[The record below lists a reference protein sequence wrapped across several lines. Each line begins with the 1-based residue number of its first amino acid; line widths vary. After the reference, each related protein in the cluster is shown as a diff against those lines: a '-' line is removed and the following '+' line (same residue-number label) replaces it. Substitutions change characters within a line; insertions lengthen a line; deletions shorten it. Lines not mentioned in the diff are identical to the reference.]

1 MKISILGSGT
11 STGIPQIGC
20 GCKVCTS
27 SDPKDNR
34 LRASIMIEVGDK
46 RLLVDCGPD
55 LRQQLINHRVTHL
68 DGILITHE
76 HFDHIG
82 GLDDV
87 RPLGETNIYGEDAVL
102 DVIKRNM
109 PYSFVENKYPGVPV
123 IHTHPIG
130 TDPFYI
136 KDIEITPVRIMHA
149 QLPIL
154 GFRIGNFAYLT
165 DVKTIDKQEVDKLKG
180 LDLLII
186 NALRI
191 REHHSHLSLSE
202 SLELTHKIGAKATW
216 FTHMSH
222 DMGLHDEIE
231 KTLPENIHL
240 AYDRLVLHC

>member
-87 RPLGETNIYGEDAVL
+87 RPLGETNIYGEEAVL

-109 PYSFVENKYPGVPV
+109 PYSFVENKYPGVPM

-222 DMGLHDEIE
+222 DMGLHEEIE

-240 AYDRLVLHC
+240 AYDGLVLHC

>member
-34 LRASIMIEVGDK
+34 LRASIMIEVNDRK
-46 RLLVDCGPD
+46 ILVDCGPD

-87 RPLGETNIYGEDAVL
+87 RPLGNTNIYGEKPVL

-240 AYDRLVLHC
+240 AYDGLVLHC

>member
-34 LRASIMIEVGDK
+34 LRASIMIEADGTK
-46 RLLVDCGPD
+46 ILVDCGPD
-55 LRQQLINHRVTHL
+55 LRQQLINHRITHL

-87 RPLGETNIYGEDAVL
+87 RPLGDTHIYGEKNVL

-109 PYSFVENKYPGVPV
+109 PYSFVENKYPGVPQ
-123 IHTHPIG
+123 IHTHEIATETFQIKGIEVIPI
-130 TDPFYI
+130 
-136 KDIEITPVRIMHA
+136 RIMHA

-165 DVKTIDKQEVDKLKG
+165 DVKTMDDSEIEKLKG

-191 REHHSHLSLSE
+191 REHHSHLSLNE
-202 SLELTHKIGAKATW
+202 SLELTHKIKAKATW

-222 DMGLHDEIE
+222 DMGLHEEIE
-231 KTLPENIHL
+231 KTLPDNIHL
-240 AYDRLVLHC
+240 AYDGLILEC

>member
-34 LRASIMIEVGDK
+34 LRASIMIEVNDRK
-46 RLLVDCGPD
+46 LLVDCGPD

-165 DVKTIDKQEVDKLKG
+165 DVKTIDEQEVDKLKG

-222 DMGLHDEIE
+222 DMGLHEEIE

-240 AYDRLVLHC
+240 AYDGLVLHC

>member
-34 LRASIMIEVGDK
+34 LRASIMIEVEHK

-222 DMGLHDEIE
+222 DMGLHEEIE

-240 AYDRLVLHC
+240 AYDGLVLHC

>member
-34 LRASIMIEVGDK
+34 LRASIMIEVNDRK
-46 RLLVDCGPD
+46 LLVDCGPD

-87 RPLGETNIYGEDAVL
+87 RPLGETNIYGEKAVL

-109 PYSFVENKYPGVPV
+109 PYSFVENKYPGVPM

-165 DVKTIDKQEVDKLKG
+165 DVKTIDEQEINKLKG

-222 DMGLHDEIE
+222 DMGLHEEIE

-240 AYDRLVLHC
+240 AYDGLVLHC